1 MHAPKI
7 TPEIVLRAYAEGLF
21 PMAQRRNDPSLF
33 WVSPDRR
40 GIFPLE
46 TFRVPKRLA
55 RTVRSD
61 KFTVTADTAFVD
73 VLRACAETA
82 PGREETWIND
92 EIVRLYTALHA
103 SGHAHSLEARRD
115 GKLVGGLYGV
125 RLGGAF
131 FGESMFS
138 HETDA
143 SKVALVHLV
152 ARLKHGRFML
162 LDAQFLTPHL
172 ARLGAVEI
180 SREKYLARLSRALAA
195 QAYWPAPSGST
206 GMASFAPAS
215 GEMGLTG
222 ATTATD
228 GFWPGALVMQEIAQT
243 S

>member
-1 MHAPKI
+1 MPRGCFRWRSGA
-7 TPEIVLRAYAEGLF
+7 TTLRCSGC
-21 PMAQRRNDPSLF
+21 RRTGAASSR
-33 WVSPDRR
+33 WR
-40 GIFPLE
+40 
-46 TFRVPKRLA
+46 
-55 RTVRSD
+55 
-61 KFTVTADTAFVD
+61 
-73 VLRACAETA
+73 
-82 PGREETWIND
+82 
-92 EIVRLYTALHA
+92 RLYTALHA